1 VTAAA
6 PRTATG
12 KSVEGPTP
20 FGAGAAAAAATRASL
35 DRVKSALADPDAVAA
50 AGNGPAILRDIRRL
64 LPTLISRVDSVEA
77 TYYEVET
84 NLMLDRPAEACR
96 LLTRVRPAARGTV
109 FEARIERFL
118 GDADLDCASRR

>member
-1 VTAAA
+1 V
-6 PRTATG
+6 
-12 KSVEGPTP
+12 S
-20 FGAGAAAAAATRASL
+20 
-35 DRVKSALADPDAVAA
+35 A
-50 AGNGPAILRDIRRL
+50 AGNGAAILRDIQRL
-64 LPTLISRVDSVEA
+64 LPRLLSRADSVEA

-96 LLTRVRPAARGTV
+96 LLTRIRPAARGTE

>member
-1 VTAAA
+1 
-6 PRTATG
+6 
-12 KSVEGPTP
+12 
-20 FGAGAAAAAATRASL
+20 
-35 DRVKSALADPDAVAA
+35 
-50 AGNGPAILRDIRRL
+50 
-64 LPTLISRVDSVEA
+64 VEA